1 MNNRPRIKRNKQTRR
16 RWASRHVV
24 NRRAEPT
31 REQEKLADRMVAD
44 WVRLAI

>member
-16 RWASRHVV
+16 RRASRHAV

-31 REQEKLADRMVAD
+31 REQEKLADRMMVE
-44 WVRLAI
+44 WVTLAI